1 MVARLRICD
10 PRAARRTQAREIG
23 LLTGPISC
31 FNTGAV
37 MTPSQP
43 LRQEFQAE
51 VRQLLDLMVHSIY
64 SNKEIFLRELISNA
78 SDALDKL
85 RFARLT
91 SPGLAEAGELEV
103 RIEVDRAAR
112 TLTVS
117 DNGIGMTR
125 DEVIRNIGTIA
136 KSGTKEFL
144 SAMKAAQAAGASEQ
158 SGPVPPELIG
168 QFGVGFYSVFMVADK
183 VTLETRKAGEE
194 SSTAWQSEGDGTY
207 TVDEGSRPHAGTT
220 ITLHLKPVDEEHG
233 LRDFTEEAV
242 IRDIVKRYS
251 DFVAY
256 PVRMK
261 VWRKAGKGEGSSE
274 TQVFEDATLNSQKA
288 IWDRPASEV
297 SETEYHEFYRHL
309 AHDWH
314 PPLRTIPVK
323 MEGTLE
329 VYALLYLPAQAP
341 FDLYSHEMKRGLQLY
356 VKRVFVMDECRDL
369 MPPYLRFVKGVVD
382 AHDLPLNVSR
392 EILQKDRK
400 LQIIRK
406 QLVKKVLGALDEM
419 KRDKREDYLTLWG
432 ELGPVLKEGLLNA
445 EPGDK
450 DKLMEL
456 VLAASTFKGDGA
468 KPEAAKDETAATD
481 GDADTKA
488 STAPAAAGLTSLA
501 DYVAR
506 MKEGQD
512 AIYFLTGPSKE
523 ALAKSPLLEAFAAKG
538 YEVLLFSDPV
548 DELWLE
554 RAPRFQDKPLK
565 SIGKGEVKLGSD
577 EERKQEEAAR
587 ETKEQAYRD
596 FLTCFRVLLA
606 DEIKEVRLST
616 RLTESPVC
624 LVSDEDDMTPQMQKL
639 MEQLGHKAGKIK
651 RILEINADHP
661 LLAKLREVFAADAK
675 DPRLALYAQLLLGQA
690 HLAESGQV
698 PDPTSFSKVLA
709 EVMTRGL

>member
-1 MVARLRICD
+1 
-10 PRAARRTQAREIG
+10 
-23 LLTGPISC
+23 
-31 FNTGAV
+31 

-43 LRQEFQAE
+43 VRQEFQAE
-51 VRQLLDLMVHSIY
+51 VRQLLDLMVHSLY

-91 SPGLAEAGELEV
+91 SPGLAEAGELAV
-103 RIEVDRAAR
+103 RIEVDKAAR
-112 TLTVS
+112 TLTVT

-144 SAMKAAQAAGASEQ
+144 SAMKAAQAANASGE
-158 SGPVPPELIG
+158 SGPVAPELIG

-207 TVDEGSRPHAGTT
+207 TIDEGSRAQAGTT
-220 ITLHLKPVDEEHG
+220 ITLQLKPVDEEHG
-233 LRDFTEEAV
+233 LRDFTDEAV
-242 IRDIVKRYS
+242 IRDIVKKYS

-261 VWRKAGKGEGSSE
+261 VWRKAGKGEGSTE

-288 IWDRPASEV
+288 IWDRPQSEV

-329 VYALLYLPAQAP
+329 AYALLYLPAQAP
-341 FDLYSHEMKRGLQLY
+341 FDLYSPEMKRGLQLY

-369 MPPYLRFVKGVVD
+369 MPAYLRFVKGVVD

-406 QLVKKVLGALDEM
+406 QLVKKVLAALDEM

-432 ELGPVLKEGLLNA
+432 EVGPVLKEGLLNA

-456 VLAASTFKGDGA
+456 VLAASTFKGGDT
-468 KPEAAKDETAATD
+468 KPEGKPEETKDESGTND
-481 GDADTKA
+481 GN
-488 STAPAAAGLTSLA
+488 PPVAGLTSLA
-501 DYVAR
+501 DYVGR

-512 AIYFLTGPSKE
+512 AIYFLTGTSKE
-523 ALAKSPLLEAFAAKG
+523 ALARSPLLEAFTAKG

-577 EERKQEEAAR
+577 EEQKKEEAAR
-587 ETKEQAYRD
+587 EAKEQEYRD
-596 FLTCFRVLLA
+596 FLTCFRVLLS

-624 LVSDEDDMTPQMQKL
+624 LVTDEADMTPQMQKL

-651 RILEINADHP
+651 RILEVNADHP
-661 LLAKLREVFAADAK
+661 LLTKLRQVFAADAK

>member
-1 MVARLRICD
+1 
-10 PRAARRTQAREIG
+10 
-23 LLTGPISC
+23 
-31 FNTGAV
+31 

-51 VRQLLDLMVHSIY
+51 VKQLLDLMVHSLY

-144 SAMKAAQAAGASEQ
+144 SAVKAAQSTQASDHG
-158 SGPVPPELIG
+158 GPVAPELIG

-183 VTLETRKAGEE
+183 VTLETRKAGDE
-194 SSTAWQSEGDGTY
+194 SSTAWQSVGDGTY
-207 TVDEGSRPHAGTT
+207 TIDEGNRAQAGTT
-220 ITLHLKPVDEEHG
+220 ITLQLKPMDEEHG
-233 LRDFTEEAV
+233 LRDFTDEAV
-242 IRDIVKRYS
+242 IRDIVKKYS

-256 PVRMK
+256 PIRMK

-274 TQVFEDATLNSQKA
+274 TQVYEDATLNSQKA
-288 IWDRPASEV
+288 IWDRPQSEV

-329 VYALLYLPAQAP
+329 AYALLYLPAQAP
-341 FDLYSHEMKRGLQLY
+341 FDLYSPEMKRGLQLY

-369 MPPYLRFVKGVVD
+369 MPSYLRFVKGVVD
-382 AHDLPLNVSR
+382 SHDLPLNVSR

-432 ELGPVLKEGLLNA
+432 EVGPVLKEGLLNA

-456 VLAASTFKGDGA
+456 VLASSTFRGGDAKSEAKGE
-468 KPEAAKDETAATD
+468 PAT
-481 GDADTKA
+481 GDADAGTAKDGNPA
-488 STAPAAAGLTSLA
+488 SAAGLTSLA

-512 AIYFLTGPSKE
+512 AIYFLTGSSKE

-554 RAPRFQDKPLK
+554 RAPTFQDKPLK
-565 SIGKGEVKLGSD
+565 SVGKGEIKLGSD
-577 EERKQEEAAR
+577 EEQKKEEAAR
-587 ETKEQAYRD
+587 EAKEQEYRD
-596 FLTCFRVLLA
+596 FLTCFRVLLS
-606 DEIKEVRLST
+606 DEIKEVRLSS

-624 LVSDEDDMTPQMQKL
+624 LVTDEADMTPQMQRL
-639 MEQLGHKAGKIK
+639 MEQLGHKAGKVK
-651 RILEINADHP
+651 RILEVNAEHP
-661 LLAKLREVFAADAK
+661 LLAKLRQVFATDNK

-698 PDPTSFSKVLA
+698 PDPAAFSKVLA
-709 EVMTRGL
+709 EVMTRAL

>member
-1 MVARLRICD
+1 
-10 PRAARRTQAREIG
+10 
-23 LLTGPISC
+23 
-31 FNTGAV
+31 
-37 MTPSQP
+37 MTSSQP
-43 LRQEFQAE
+43 VRQEFQAE
-51 VRQLLDLMVHSIY
+51 VRQLLDLMVHSLY

-91 SPGLAEAGELEV
+91 SPGLAEAGELAV
-103 RIEVDRAAR
+103 RIDVDRAAR

-144 SAMKAAQAAGASEQ
+144 SAMKAAQASNTSEQ
-158 SGPVPPELIG
+158 GGPVAPELIG

-194 SSTAWQSEGDGTY
+194 TSTAWQSEGDGTY
-207 TVDEGSRPHAGTT
+207 TVEEGTRPHAGTT
-220 ITLHLKPVDEEHG
+220 ITLHLKPADEDHG
-233 LRDFTEEAV
+233 LRDFTDEPV
-242 IRDIVKRYS
+242 IRDIVKKYS

-261 VWRKAGKGEGSSE
+261 VWRKAGTGEGSSE

-288 IWDRPASEV
+288 IWDRPQSEV

-329 VYALLYLPAQAP
+329 AYALLYLPAQAP
-341 FDLYSHEMKRGLQLY
+341 FDLYSPEMKRGLQLY

-369 MPPYLRFVKGVVD
+369 MPAYLRFVKGVVD

-432 ELGPVLKEGLLNA
+432 EMGPVMKEGLLNA
-445 EPGDK
+445 EPADK

-456 VLAASTFKGDGA
+456 VLAASTFKGGDG
-468 KPEAAKDETAATD
+468 KPEAAKDESGTSD
-481 GDADTKA
+481 
-488 STAPAAAGLTSLA
+488 AAAGLTSLA

-506 MKEGQD
+506 MKEGQE
-512 AIYFLTGPSKE
+512 AIYFLTGSSKE

-554 RAPRFQDKPLK
+554 RAPHFKDKPLQ
-565 SIGKGEVKLGSD
+565 SVGKGEIKLGSD
-577 EERKQEEAAR
+577 EERKKEEAAR
-587 ETKEQAYRD
+587 EAKEQEYKD

-606 DEIKEVRLST
+606 DEIKEVRLSS

-624 LVSDEDDMTPQMQKL
+624 LVSDEADMTPQMQKL

-651 RILEINADHP
+651 RILEVNADHP
-661 LLAKLREVFAADAK
+661 LLAKLRQVFATDGK

>member
-1 MVARLRICD
+1 LK
-10 PRAARRTQAREIG
+10 REDWAVD
-23 LLTGPISC
+23 GPD
-31 FNTGAV
+31 FVLQLGAV

-43 LRQEFQAE
+43 VRQEFQAE
-51 VRQLLDLMVHSIY
+51 VRQLLDLMVHSLY

-91 SPGLAEAGELEV
+91 SPGLAEAGELAV
-103 RIEVDRAAR
+103 RIDVDRAAR

-144 SAMKAAQAAGASEQ
+144 SAMKAAQASNTSEQ
-158 SGPVPPELIG
+158 GGPLPPELIG

-183 VTLETRKAGEE
+183 VTLETRKAGEDA
-194 SSTAWQSEGDGTY
+194 STAWQSEGDGTY
-207 TVDEGSRPHAGTT
+207 TLDEGTRPQAGTT
-220 ITLHLKPVDEEHG
+220 ITLHLKPTDEEHG
-233 LRDFTEEAV
+233 LRDFTDEAV
-242 IRDIVKRYS
+242 IRDIVKKYS

-261 VWRKAGKGEGSSE
+261 VWRKAGTGEGSSE

-288 IWDRPASEV
+288 IWDRPQSEV
-297 SETEYHEFYRHL
+297 SETEYHDFYRHL

-329 VYALLYLPAQAP
+329 AYALLYLPTRAP
-341 FDLYSHEMKRGLQLY
+341 FDLYSPEMKRGLQLY

-369 MPPYLRFVKGVVD
+369 MPAYLRFVKGVVD

-406 QLVKKVLGALDEM
+406 QLVKKVLAALDEM

-432 ELGPVLKEGLLNA
+432 EMGPVLKEGLLNA

-456 VLAASTFKGDGA
+456 LLADSTFKGEA
-468 KPEAAKDETAATD
+468 KTETTKDEAAASD
-481 GDADTKA
+481 GN
-488 STAPAAAGLTSLA
+488 APAGLTSLA

-554 RAPRFQDKPLK
+554 RAPHFQDKPLK
-565 SIGKGEVKLGSD
+565 SVGKGEVKLGSD
-577 EERKQEEAAR
+577 EERKKEEAVR
-587 ETKEQAYRD
+587 EAKEQEYRD

-606 DEIKEVRLST
+606 DEIKEARLSS

-624 LVSDEDDMTPQMQKL
+624 LVTDDDDMTPQMQKL

-651 RILEINADHP
+651 RILEVNADHP
-661 LLAKLREVFAADAK
+661 LVTKLRQVFASDAK
-675 DPRLALYAQLLLGQA
+675 DPRLAMYAQLLLGQA

>member
-1 MVARLRICD
+1 M
-10 PRAARRTQAREIG
+10 
-23 LLTGPISC
+23 
-31 FNTGAV
+31 
-37 MTPSQP
+37 PSQP

-51 VRQLLDLMVHSIY
+51 VRQLLDLMVHSLY

-91 SPGLAEAGELEV
+91 SPGLAEAGELAV
-103 RIEVDRAAR
+103 RIEVDRTAR

-144 SAMKAAQAAGASEQ
+144 SAMKAAQSSPASEQ
-158 SGPVPPELIG
+158 AGPVAPELIG

-194 SSTAWQSEGDGTY
+194 TSTAWQSEGDGTY
-207 TVDEGSRPHAGTT
+207 TIAEGSRPQAGTT
-220 ITLHLKPVDEEHG
+220 ITLQLKPMDEDHG
-233 LRDFTEEAV
+233 LRDFTDEAV
-242 IRDIVKRYS
+242 IRDIVKKYS

-261 VWRKAGKGEGSSE
+261 VWRKAGKGEGTSE

-288 IWDRPASEV
+288 IWDRPQSEV

-314 PPLRTIPVK
+314 PPLRTIPLK

-329 VYALLYLPAQAP
+329 AYALLYIPGQAP
-341 FDLYSHEMKRGLQLY
+341 FDLYSPEMKRGLQLY

-369 MPPYLRFVKGVVD
+369 MPAYLRFVKGVVD

-432 ELGPVLKEGLLNA
+432 EVGPVLKEGLLNA
-445 EPGDK
+445 EPADK

-456 VLAASTFKGDGA
+456 VLAASTFTGA
-468 KPEAAKDETAATD
+468 AAKSEAGADAGGTD
-481 GDADTKA
+481 KEGN
-488 STAPAAAGLTSLA
+488 PPAAGLTSLA

-512 AIYFLTGPSKE
+512 AIYFLTGSSKE

-565 SIGKGEVKLGSD
+565 SVGKGEVKLGSD
-577 EERKQEEAAR
+577 EERKKEDEAR
-587 ETKEQAYRD
+587 EAKEQEYRD
-596 FLTCFRVLLA
+596 FLTCIRVLLS
-606 DEIKEVRLST
+606 DEVKEVRLSS

-624 LVSDEDDMTPQMQKL
+624 LVSDEADMTPQMQKI

-651 RILEINADHP
+651 RILEVNADHP
-661 LLAKLREVFAADAK
+661 LLAKLRQVFATDAK

-698 PDPTSFSKVLA
+698 PDPAAFSKVLA